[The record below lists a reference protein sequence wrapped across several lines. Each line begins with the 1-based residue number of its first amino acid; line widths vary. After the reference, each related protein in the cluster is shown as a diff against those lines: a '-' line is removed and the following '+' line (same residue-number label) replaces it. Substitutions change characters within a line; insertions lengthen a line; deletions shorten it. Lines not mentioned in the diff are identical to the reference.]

1 MAKPTLQDVHVKLEK
16 HLAVSDERWK
26 ETILRIKR
34 MEHIMIATS
43 GTANCLSYKKRL
55 HNQTIVKGKD
65 EQTYQCLC
73 KLVPKV
79 DPKKVKVY

>member
-1 MAKPTLQDVHVKLEK
+1 MDKPTIQSINLKLER

-43 GTANCLSYKKRL
+43 GTA
-55 HNQTIVKGKD
+55 IVMLIG
-65 EQTYQCLC
+65 L
-73 KLVPKV
+73 LVR
-79 DPKKVKVY
+79 

>member
-1 MAKPTLQDVHVKLEK
+1 M
-16 HLAVSDERWK
+16 
-26 ETILRIKR
+26 
-34 MEHIMIATS
+34 
-43 GTANCLSYKKRL
+43 

-73 KLVPKV
+73 KLVSKV